1 MKLFI
6 KEPIEKPK
14 ATGHFSSLAFDMLLY
29 KNPYCQGA
37 RKEPNNDKILQRCKK

>member
-14 ATGHFSSLAFDMLLY
+14 ATGHFSTLAFHILLN
-29 KNPYCQGA
+29 KNPYRQGA
-37 RKEPNNDKILQRCKK
+37 RKETNNDKILQRCKK